1 MKKLTLT
8 TVVLLLL
15 SLQAM
20 NQEWAP
26 IGTKWYYSAYS
37 FGFPYT
43 NHPDSI
49 ESIGDTVINGI
60 SCRILSGTAGCS
72 YEESYLYTYGADNKV
87 YIFNESSSTF
97 SVLYDFAAE
106 TGESWTIIPPNPADS
121 FQVVVD
127 SVYTLTIDGHFL
139 SVQAISTIDPYSY
152 YNFFGEVYE
161 GIGNGIFLYPQI
173 STCDPWPGP
182 IRCFTTN
189 ETTIHFDTIPCN
201 AVINYNSIDEFF
213 RIKEITIS
221 PNPATSF
228 ISINIKEGNP
238 LEEAIIYN
246 HLGQKALVVVP
257 VNNTVDVSGLK
268 PGIYF
273 IEVTTKERR
282 GRTKLIIK
290 N

>member
-1 MKKLTLT
+1 MKRLTIT
-8 TVVLLLL
+8 TIALLFL

-37 FGFPYT
+37 FGFPFT

-72 YEESYLYTYGADNKV
+72 YGESSLYTYGADNKV
-87 YIFNESSSTF
+87 YIFNESSGTF

-121 FQVVVD
+121 FQVKVD
-127 SVYTLTIDGHFL
+127 SVYTRMIDGHLL
-139 SVQAISTIDPYSY
+139 SVQAISTIDFYSY
-152 YNFFGEVYE
+152 YSFIGEVYE
-161 GIGNGIFLYPQI
+161 GIGNSIFLYPQI

-201 AVINYNSIDEFF
+201 AVISYISINESF
-213 RIKEITIS
+213 RIKEIKIF

-228 ISINIKEGNP
+228 ITININEGIAI
-238 LEEAIIYN
+238 EEATIYN
-246 HLGQKALVVVP
+246 HLGQKALEAVP
-257 VNNTVDVSGLK
+257 ANNTVDVSGLK
-268 PGIYF
+268 AGIYF
-273 IEVTTKERR
+273 IEVATKEWR
-282 GRTKLIIK
+282 GRTKIIK
-290 N
+290 Q